1 MRFDPPLKRP
11 CATRPVPQLAGRLD
25 PSDSLQT
32 YALTHTAAS
41 HLPYMAPTCTGMI
54 STLRAA
60 GSHAPDRPVL
70 SPFKLALATMA
81 SFALLSA
88 AAVVAVGT
96 DMEGWTWTSLK
107 ADTEAPEKEASAG
120 VVILSGGDGTKSIC
134 INPDA
139 TKYKGKAIAAQC
151 CEENTCYRKTGESD
165 DTCIVGAI
173 KNGKPAKSFQS
184 TTWAQASEKC
194 AKHGYTL
201 CDQACSGTGCGY
213 DKVWVWTKLT
223 CPSPPPPPATSP
235 PPPATSSA
243 EDPGPLRPSTA
254 TTCPAGYKLETHA
267 QTMPVHGDLCRN
279 EKCHPHAPGSVCDT
293 KPLPGCTNRDQ
304 APWAVVSGTNEP
316 CRYTAGVGARR
327 GGVPPF
333 LPRDPG
339 ASDTYLLPSR
349 HYHRLAHLTAA
360 FVLLL

>member
-1 MRFDPPLKRP
+1 MRFDPPPKRP
-11 CATRPVPQLAGRLD
+11 CATRPAPQLAGRLD
-25 PSDSLQT
+25 HSDSLQT

-139 TKYKGKAIAAQC
+139 TK
-151 CEENTCYRKTGESD
+151 
-165 DTCIVGAI
+165 
-173 KNGKPAKSFQS
+173 
-184 TTWAQASEKC
+184 
-194 AKHGYTL
+194 
-201 CDQACSGTGCGY
+201 
-213 DKVWVWTKLT
+213 
-223 CPSPPPPPATSP
+223 
-235 PPPATSSA
+235 
-243 EDPGPLRPSTA
+243 
-254 TTCPAGYKLETHA
+254 
-267 QTMPVHGDLCRN
+267 
-279 EKCHPHAPGSVCDT
+279 
-293 KPLPGCTNRDQ
+293 
-304 APWAVVSGTNEP
+304 
-316 CRYTAGVGARR
+316 
-327 GGVPPF
+327 
-333 LPRDPG
+333 
-339 ASDTYLLPSR
+339 
-349 HYHRLAHLTAA
+349 
-360 FVLLL
+360 